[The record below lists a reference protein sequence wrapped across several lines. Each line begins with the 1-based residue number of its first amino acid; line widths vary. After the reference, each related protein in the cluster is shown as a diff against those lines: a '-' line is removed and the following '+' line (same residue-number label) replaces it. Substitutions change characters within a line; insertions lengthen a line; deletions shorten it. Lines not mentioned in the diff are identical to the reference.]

1 MLRREDTLIIDHI
14 LNLKVNINM
23 YILDRRN
30 EEEIELMNIIRRK
43 IINIKG
49 G

>member
-30 EEEIELMNIIRRK
+30 EEEIELMNIRRK